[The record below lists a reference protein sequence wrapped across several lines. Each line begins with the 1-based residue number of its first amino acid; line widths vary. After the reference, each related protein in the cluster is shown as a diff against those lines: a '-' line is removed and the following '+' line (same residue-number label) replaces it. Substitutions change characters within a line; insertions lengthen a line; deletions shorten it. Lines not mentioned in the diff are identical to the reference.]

1 VGSVGALV
9 SDPQPIAAAA
19 MAARHTR
26 RPRDL
31 IMRAPRRRPDDS
43 RPRPCP
49 QTDNLLALT
58 IASEWTEVL
67 SERIHPPGVWTTN
80 ACRRRLRPGAAPV
93 RQPDHFRLVRPI
105 LKRRIFEN
113 QYWIYPTYSAP
124 YNDQLFLDAFSSP
137 DLVTWTKHERVL
149 DAKNIAWAKRA
160 VWAPTIVKKG
170 EWYYLFFA
178 ANDIQ
183 NDQQLAASAS
193 PSRGKPEALRRSSR

>member
-1 VGSVGALV
+1 MI
-9 SDPQPIAAAA
+9 DPMTI
-19 MAARHTR
+19 TR
-26 RPRDL
+26 REFGQRTL
-31 IMRAPRRRPDDS
+31 AAVAYGIAPRRFANP
-43 RPRPCP
+43 
-49 QTDNLLALT
+49 
-58 IASEWTEVL
+58 I
-67 SERIHPPGVWTTN
+67 IPGWY
-80 ACRRRLRPGAAPV
+80 ADPEA
-93 RQPDHFRLVRPI
+93 
-105 LKRRIFEN
+105 RIFEN

-183 NDQQLAASAS
+183 NDQQLGGIGVAK
-193 PSRGKPEALRRSSR
+193 SRKPEGPFEDHLGKPLVD